1 MSSRVLRLVSPA
13 FVIGAA
19 IGAFCVVLAALHLMA
34 DYEDALFDQ
43 IVASVVQPQ
52 WPETQKIAVLTAE
65 THALLKDR
73 AKFFVNH
80 GYVGPSTSWL
90 TSADVHLLDGRG
102 VCRSHASVLGRL
114 LDRAGIQFRIV
125 RIYFPAKGTWACHLG
140 IEARAEGKWRAI
152 EPFDNIVFPVDY
164 LELSRHWA
172 DYKALAPSGYDPHLY
187 QAEIRYTN
195 WRRIPVIMP
204 VIKKI
209 LDRTAPKFAS
219 TFSLRRYLLN
229 AYRVY
234 EIGMLLVLLAA
245 VGYFLLR
252 FAIVR
257 RRRALSLMKPA
268 ASF

>member
-1 MSSRVLRLVSPA
+1 MSSRVLRFVSPA
-13 FVIGAA
+13 FVMGAA
-19 IGAFCVVLAALHLMA
+19 IGAFGVALVALHVMA

-43 IVASVVQPQ
+43 IVAAVVQPE
-52 WPETQKIAVLTAE
+52 WPEAQKIAALTAE

-73 AKFFVNH
+73 AKFFVNT
-80 GYVGPSTSWL
+80 GYVAPRTSWL
-90 TSADVHLLDGRG
+90 TSADVNLLDGRG

-114 LDRAGIQFRIV
+114 LDRAGIHFRIV
-125 RIYFPAKGTWACHLG
+125 RIYFPDKGTWACHLG
-140 IEARAEGKWRAI
+140 IEAEAEGKWRAI
-152 EPFDNIVFPVDY
+152 EPYDNIVFPVDY

-172 DYKALAPSGYDPHLY
+172 DYKALAPAGYDPRLD
-187 QAEIRYTN
+187 QAEIHYTN

-204 VIKKI
+204 AIKKI
-209 LDRTAPKFAS
+209 LDVTAPEFAS

-234 EIGMLLVLLAA
+234 EIGLLLVLLAVA
-245 VGYFLLR
+245 NYFLLR

-257 RRRALSLMKPA
+257 SRRAFSLMKPA